1 MSNITN
7 YSFLFQSMFGGTK
20 TTWRAGSTLPGV
32 FQFSQLNSSS
42 IQSQLKAAG
51 IDTSSKQ
58 YKAVIQQMAKDGCTG
73 SMFTN
78 VQSIKNLMKNYNSRG
93 EWVDPDTGLTGL
105 LVTDETGDSYKK
117 IIDVPESSKDKMF
130 EAVKN
135 NFLNNNGMGD
145 GKGKTEIYMDMY
157 KQMKSDDRL
166 SAGWTLGQYHKA
178 FAQAFKSAIKT
189 VDPTWDYGK
198 VIPSGALDG
207 ITRESVES
215 QLVKSGNTFVKKP
228 SSGSILDIQI

>member
-20 TTWRAGSTLPGV
+20 TSWGTGSTLPGV
-32 FQFSQLNSSS
+32 FLFSQLNSSS

-117 IIDVPESSKDKMF
+117 IIDVPERSKDKMF

-178 FAQAFKSAIKT
+178 YAQAFKSAIKT

-198 VIPSGALDG
+198 AIPSGVLDG

-215 QLVKSGNTFVKKP
+215 QLVKNGNTFVKKP
-228 SSGSILDIQI
+228 SSGNTLDIQI

>member
-20 TTWRAGSTLPGV
+20 TSWGTGATLPGV
-32 FQFSQLNSSS
+32 FLFSQLNSSS

-58 YKAVIQQMAKDGCTG
+58 YRAVIQQMAKDGCTG

-93 EWVDPDTGLTGL
+93 EWVDPDTGL

-178 FAQAFKSAIKT
+178 YAQAFKSAIKT

-198 VIPSGALDG
+198 AIPSGVLDG

-228 SSGSILDIQI
+228 SSGSTLDLQI

>member
-20 TTWRAGSTLPGV
+20 TSWGTGSTLPGV
-32 FQFSQLNSSS
+32 FLFSQLNSSS

-135 NFLNNNGMGD
+135 NFLNINGMGD

-178 FAQAFKSAIKT
+178 YAQAFKSAIKT

-198 VIPSGALDG
+198 AIPSGVLDG

-228 SSGSILDIQI
+228 SSGSTLDIHI

>member
-20 TTWRAGSTLPGV
+20 TSWGTGSTLPGV
-32 FQFSQLNSSS
+32 FLFSQLNSSS

-117 IIDVPESSKDKMF
+117 IIDIPESSKDKMF

-178 FAQAFKSAIKT
+178 YAQAFKSAIKT

-198 VIPSGALDG
+198 AIPSGVLDG

-228 SSGSILDIQI
+228 SSGSTLDIQI

>member
-20 TTWRAGSTLPGV
+20 TSWGTGSTLPGV
-32 FQFSQLNSSS
+32 FLFSQLNSSS

-178 FAQAFKSAIKT
+178 YAQAFKSAIKT

-198 VIPSGALDG
+198 AIPFGVLDG

-228 SSGSILDIQI
+228 SSGSTLDLQI

>member
-1 MSNITN
+1 MGNRFNLARSV
-7 YSFLFQSMFGGTK
+7 
-20 TTWRAGSTLPGV
+20 PV
-32 FQFSQLNSSS
+32 FTIKQQFYTVAV
-42 IQSQLKAAG
+42 KAAG
-51 IDTSSKQ
+51 IDTSSKR
-58 YKAVIQQMAKDGCTG
+58 YKAVIQQMTKDGCTG

-178 FAQAFKSAIKT
+178 YAQAFKSAIKT

-198 VIPSGALDG
+198 AIPSGALDG

>member
-20 TTWRAGSTLPGV
+20 TSWGTGSTLPGV
-32 FQFSQLNSSS
+32 FLFSQLNSSS

-178 FAQAFKSAIKT
+178 YAQAFKSAIKT

-198 VIPSGALDG
+198 AIPSGALDG

-228 SSGSILDIQI
+228 SSGNTLDIQI

>member
-93 EWVDPDTGLTGL
+93 EWVDPDTGL

-178 FAQAFKSAIKT
+178 YAQAFKSAIKT

-198 VIPSGALDG
+198 AIPSGVLDG

-228 SSGSILDIQI
+228 SSGSTLDIQI

>member
-20 TTWRAGSTLPGV
+20 TSWGTGSTLPGV
-32 FQFSQLNSSS
+32 FLFSQLNSSS

-178 FAQAFKSAIKT
+178 YAQAFKSAIKT

-198 VIPSGALDG
+198 AIPSGALDG

-228 SSGSILDIQI
+228 SSGSTLDIQV

>member
-1 MSNITN
+1 MSNIIN

-20 TTWRAGSTLPGV
+20 TSWGTGSTLPGV
-32 FQFSQLNSSS
+32 FLFSQLNSSS

-178 FAQAFKSAIKT
+178 YAQAFKSAIKT

-198 VIPSGALDG
+198 AIPSGVLDG

-228 SSGSILDIQI
+228 SSGNTLDIQI

>member
-20 TTWRAGSTLPGV
+20 TSWGTGSTLPGV
-32 FQFSQLNSSS
+32 FLFSQLNSSS

-93 EWVDPDTGLTGL
+93 EWVDPDTGL

-178 FAQAFKSAIKT
+178 YAQAFKSAIKT

-198 VIPSGALDG
+198 AIPSGVLDG

-228 SSGSILDIQI
+228 SSGSTLDIQI

>member
-20 TTWRAGSTLPGV
+20 TSWGTGSTLPGV
-32 FQFSQLNSSS
+32 FLFSQLNSSS

-117 IIDVPESSKDKMF
+117 IIDVPERSKDKMF

-198 VIPSGALDG
+198 AIPSGALDG

-228 SSGSILDIQI
+228 SSGNTLDIQI